1 MKFAR
6 EKIVRNMLK
15 RNRALGLLFSICVIA
30 CVILYF
36 TGIINPWYCLII
48 ESYMIGIIFLLNTSL
63 QEIKHGKPL
72 PIVNAVLGLLFFA
85 TAIFLI
91 SYGFTAGYLSVSF

>member
-6 EKIVRNMLK
+6 ERAVRSILK
-15 RNRALGLLFSICVIA
+15 RNRVLGLLFSVCVIA

-48 ESYMIGIIFLLNTSL
+48 ESYMIGVIFLLNTSL

-72 PIVNAVLGLLFFA
+72 PIINAILGLIFFA

-91 SYGFTAGYLSVSF
+91 SYGFTAGYLAVSF